1 MARKLKGKI
10 TGKGLKSML
19 LQHQHVE
26 QLNKQKAAKVEN
38 KLQLK
43 EQKKKKQTGQAKK
56 EKILALKA
64 GISGPDGSSKTI
76 PSSTF
81 HSSMDKKFI
90 PFERNSTLMM
100 VGEGDF
106 SFARSLIANDYIQSE
121 NLIVTSFDN
130 SVKELELKYPHTFKN
145 NYDFLNEH
153 KVAMFFKIDA
163 TNLIKSFKMSKRQPW
178 TKILPSFSLKKLDY
192 IMFNFPHNGK
202 GIKDQDRNIT
212 EHQRL
217 MAVFFQSCLDFFKLI
232 NTRKD
237 NKCLAGYA
245 VSTNEKFYTPV
256 GKVIVSVFDGEPY
269 NSWQIKVLGKTN
281 GGWKV
286 DRSNKFQWENYP
298 EYHHK
303 RTNSE
308 MDTTKPAAERPA
320 RLYVFEIP
328 SGKSKKNGHPQKKKQ
343 NNDNESDSE

>member
-26 QLNKQKAAKVEN
+26 QLNKKKAAKLEN
-38 KLQLK
+38 ELQMK

-56 EKILALKA
+56 EKLLALKA
-64 GISGPDGSSKTI
+64 GSTDSEGSSKTI
-76 PSSTF
+76 VTSNLLSA
-81 HSSMDKKFI
+81 MDKKFI
-90 PFERNSTLMM
+90 PFEPTSTVML

-106 SFARSLIANDYIQSE
+106 SFARSLIANAYIQSE

-130 SVKELELKYPHTFKN
+130 SVKELELKYPHTFRN

-163 TNLIKSFKMSKRQPW
+163 TNLTKSFKISNRQPW

-202 GIKDQDRNIT
+202 GIKDQDRNIA
-212 EHQRL
+212 EHQKL

-237 NKCLAGYA
+237 NRCLVGYA

-256 GKVIVSVFDGEPY
+256 GKVIVSLFDGEPY

-308 MDTTKPAAERPA
+308 LDTTKPASQRPA
-320 RLYVFEIP
+320 RLYVFEIN
-328 SGKSKKNGHPQKKKQ
+328 STKFKKNGSFPKRGR
-343 NNDNESDSE
+343 NNDDDIDSE